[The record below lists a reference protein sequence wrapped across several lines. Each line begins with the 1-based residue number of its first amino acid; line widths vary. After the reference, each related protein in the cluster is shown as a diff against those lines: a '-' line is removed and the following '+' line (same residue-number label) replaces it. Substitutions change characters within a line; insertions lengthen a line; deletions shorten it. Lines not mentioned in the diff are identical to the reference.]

1 MKHVFQKTIEE
12 LFTEFETGYTGLDGK
27 EATRR
32 LERYGA
38 NELQAKKE
46 TPLILVFVKQFQ
58 DLLVLIL
65 IAAAI
70 VSWISGN
77 TESTLVIFSV
87 ILLNALLGTL
97 QQQKARKSLDSLKAM
112 SAPHARV
119 LRDHEKTDIPAAQL
133 VPGDILLLEAGDITA
148 ADGRIIHNYSLQVNE
163 SSLTGESANV
173 EKQDAVLTQELPLAD
188 RTNMVYSGSLV
199 TYGRAEVLVTATGM
213 QTEIGRIASL
223 MNASK
228 ARKTP
233 LQTALDAFSKR
244 LAAVI
249 LAICLAVFLLGTLRD
264 MSVLD
269 SLLFAVALAVAA
281 IPEALSSIVTIV
293 QALGTQKM
301 AKEHAILKDLKAVET
316 LGCVSV
322 ICSDK
327 TGTLTQNRM
336 TVQQIYTGGVLLTPD
351 QLDLKNPLHRLLL
364 YDAVLAND
372 SSLTPS
378 DSPCVKKSAMFTSF
392 DLNAS
397 GIGDPTEYC
406 LLQMA
411 RRAKIDETVLRD
423 MMPRL
428 QEIPFDSVRKLMSVK
443 CMLHASPAFFVKG
456 AVDELLARTTHIA
469 VLHDG
474 HADTACG
481 NEHVNADAVCCNDR
495 PFSETVSRLEIR
507 PITEA
512 DKAAIMRQ
520 NQMFSEAGLRVLA
533 FAYRELS
540 EDVSLTAESECCFCF
555 LGLVS
560 IIDPPRPE
568 SAEAVAQA
576 KAAGIRPV
584 MITGDHKITA
594 AAIAKQIGIFEEGDL
609 AITGS
614 ELDELSDDELSSN
627 IERISVYA
635 RVSPENKIRIVENWQ
650 KKGHIVAMT
659 GDGVNDAP
667 ALKKSDIGVAMGITG
682 TEVSKDASSMILT
695 DDNFATI
702 IKAVANGR
710 NVYRNIRNSILFL
723 LSGNTAGIIAVLFT
737 SVAGLPVPF
746 MPVQLLFINLI
757 TDSLPAI
764 AIGMEKAAPNLLS
777 EKPRR
782 QDEPILNAALYRQ
795 LLSQGFLIAAATLA
809 AYVVG
814 LKESPAAAC
823 TMAFSTLTAARLF
836 HGFNCRG
843 RQSIFRLGLCSN
855 KYSLAAFIC
864 GMALLAAVLFLPLL
878 QPLFSVVPLYGKQLV
893 CVFLSALLPTAL
905 IQGKRLLTEL
915 TGSK

>member
-1 MKHVFQKTIEE
+1 MKNVFQKTIQE
-12 LFTEFETGYTGLDGK
+12 LFAEFSTDETGLSSG
-27 EATRR
+27 EAARR
-32 LERYGA
+32 FESFGA
-38 NELQAKKE
+38 NELIAEKE
-46 TPLILVFVKQFQ
+46 TPLILVFIKQFQ

-65 IAAAI
+65 IAAAAI
-70 VSWISGN
+70 SWFSGN
-77 TESTLVIFSV
+77 TESTLVIFAV
-87 ILLNALLGTL
+87 ILLNALLGTI

-112 SAPHARV
+112 SAPHARI
-119 LRDHEKTDIPAAQL
+119 LRDRQKTDLPAAQL
-133 VPGDILLLEAGDITA
+133 VPGDILLLEAGDMVA
-148 ADGRIIHNYSLQVNE
+148 ADGRILHNYSLQVNE

-173 EKQDAVLTQELPLAD
+173 EKQDTVLTQDLPLAD

-213 QTEIGRIASL
+213 QTEIGKIASL
-223 MNASK
+223 MNTSK

-233 LQTALDAFSKR
+233 LQMALDAFSRR

-249 LAICLAVFLLGTLRD
+249 LVICLVVFLLGIFRNMTI
-264 MSVLD
+264 LD

-327 TGTLTQNRM
+327 TGTLTQNQM
-336 TVQQIYTGGVLLTPD
+336 TVQQIFTNGAMLTPD
-351 QLDLKNPLHRLLL
+351 ELDLKNPLHRLLL

-372 SSLTPS
+372 SSLASS
-378 DSPCVKKSAMFTSF
+378 DSPREGKSAMFTSF

-411 RRAKIDETVLRD
+411 RHAKVDETVLRS

-428 QEIPFDSVRKLMSVK
+428 GEIPFDSVRKLMSVK
-443 CMLHASPAFFVKG
+443 CMRCGSPVIFVKG
-456 AVDELLARTTHIA
+456 AVDELLSRTTHIA
-469 VLHDG
+469 AFHRDHANAASGRDVVLSSIE
-474 HADTACG
+474 TG
-481 NEHVNADAVCCNDR
+481 N
-495 PFSETVSRLEIR
+495 RLEIR
-507 PITEA
+507 PFTEE
-512 DKAAIMRQ
+512 DKTAIIRQ
-520 NQMFSEAGLRVLA
+520 NEAFSQAGLRVLA
-533 FAYRELS
+533 FAYRELAK
-540 EDVSLTAESECCFCF
+540 DIPLTADSEQDLCF

-568 SAEAVAQA
+568 SAQAVTQA
-576 KAAGIRPV
+576 RDAGIRPV

-594 AAIAKQIGIFEEGDL
+594 AAIAKQIGIFKEGDL

-614 ELDELSDDELSSN
+614 ELDQMSDDELSAK
-627 IERISVYA
+627 IEKISVYA

-682 TEVSKDASSMILT
+682 TEVSKDAASMILT
-695 DDNFATI
+695 DDNFATM

-710 NVYRNIRNSILFL
+710 NVYRNIRNAILFL
-723 LSGNTAGIIAVLFT
+723 LSGNTAGIMAVLFT
-737 SVAGLPVPF
+737 SLAGLPVPF

-757 TDSLPAI
+757 TDSLPAL

-777 EKPRR
+777 ERPRS
-782 QDEPILNAALYRQ
+782 QSEPLLNAALCKQ
-795 LLSQGFLIAAATLA
+795 LLSQGFLIAAATLT
-809 AYVVG
+809 AYYIG
-814 LKESPAAAC
+814 LVESPAAAC

-843 RQSIFRLGLCSN
+843 RQSIFRLGLFSN
-855 KYSLAAFIC
+855 QYSLAAFAC
-864 GMALLAAVLFLPLL
+864 GMALLAAVLFLPPL
-878 QPLFSVVPLYGKQLV
+878 QPLFSVTVLNAEQT
-893 CVFLSALLPTAL
+893 VFLFLLALLPTVL
-905 IQGKRLLTEL
+905 IQGKRVTAEL
-915 TGSK
+915 TRSNHMLQ